1 MQTQKVQI
9 TLTPEEVAA
18 LSLKSTALG
27 YKVTKY
33 IKFIV
38 MKEAYSVI
46 ESIPTLAMSPALEKK
61 VLKTQEEHRHGRTK
75 RLKKIEDLDTL

>member
-38 MKEAYSVI
+38 MKEAYSIV
-46 ESIPTLAMSPALEKK
+46 ESLPTLAMGPALEKK
-61 VLKTQEEHRHGRTK
+61 VLKAQGEYRHGRTK